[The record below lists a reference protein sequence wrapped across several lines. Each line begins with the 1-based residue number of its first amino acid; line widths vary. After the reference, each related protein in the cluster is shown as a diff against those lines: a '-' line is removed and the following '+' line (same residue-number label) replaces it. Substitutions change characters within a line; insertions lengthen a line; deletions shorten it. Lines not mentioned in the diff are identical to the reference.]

1 MIFFSPEFRLIQRF
15 IQRLEGLI
23 CPFSIKPI
31 QMSPCL
37 STCKQV
43 EDGDDDEV
51 SQANISEMA
60 VKATRC
66 DPFTGQELGAISI
79 MELHHT

>member
-1 MIFFSPEFRLIQRF
+1 
-15 IQRLEGLI
+15 
-23 CPFSIKPI
+23 
-31 QMSPCL
+31 MSPCL

-51 SQANISEMA
+51 SQAIISEMA